1 MESTYLMLIYFNNKN
16 ESKNKL
22 LKKQKIKKII
32 KKSGVL
38 DRIFLC
44 FKKKK
49 HVAIND
55 NISYL
60 YIPNNYDSENHSD
73 HIITYHDIYTKNK

>member
-32 KKSGVL
+32 KKSG
-38 DRIFLC
+38 
-44 FKKKK
+44 
-49 HVAIND
+49 
-55 NISYL
+55 
-60 YIPNNYDSENHSD
+60 
-73 HIITYHDIYTKNK
+73 